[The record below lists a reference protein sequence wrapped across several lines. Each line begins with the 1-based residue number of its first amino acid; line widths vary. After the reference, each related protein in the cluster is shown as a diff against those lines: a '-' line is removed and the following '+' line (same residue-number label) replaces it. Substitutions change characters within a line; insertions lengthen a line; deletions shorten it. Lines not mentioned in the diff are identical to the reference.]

1 MFYGSKNNRVFN
13 LFRGPVC
20 RGMVDQFAAEKGGQL
35 NAELGDQFARILH
48 LIPKVIGK
56 RVLYLQSDVERV
68 LQYAQTGHRKRFQ

>member
-35 NAELGDQFARILH
+35 NAELGDQFARIL
-48 LIPKVIGK
+48 
-56 RVLYLQSDVERV
+56 Q
-68 LQYAQTGHRKRFQ
+68 